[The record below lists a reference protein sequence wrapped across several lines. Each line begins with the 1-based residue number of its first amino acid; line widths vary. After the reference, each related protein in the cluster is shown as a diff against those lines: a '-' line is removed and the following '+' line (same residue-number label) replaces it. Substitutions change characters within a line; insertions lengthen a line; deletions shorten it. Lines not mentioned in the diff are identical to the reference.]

1 MNKLY
6 EARVEAQLAPIQT
19 GLGELRGAVDTQ
31 WYDRRLSAAGEDGIL
46 LPPSHTQSLTG
57 FIFEELQIAKKLR
70 FQAAGR
76 IESDSVDGTAST
88 FPPNFLPP
96 PDDPL

>member
-1 MNKLY
+1 LVNCAVRSTLNGTIDGSPPP
-6 EARVEAQLAPIQT
+6 ARTAF
-19 GLGELRGAVDTQ
+19 
-31 WYDRRLSAAGEDGIL
+31 
-46 LPPSHTQSLTG
+46 SHTQSLTG